1 MNSKHKKV
9 NKLVSLRDSS
19 EILHYDDLSKANL
32 LNKYFSSVFTKN
44 QYTDDVINNDS
55 GICIG
60 SFCFNEN
67 HIKILIEKLNI
78 CKAAGP
84 DGIHAKVIKECSCI
98 FPHIFNTIFHISLRE
113 GKIPQQWKEAN
124 VRALQKRK

>member
-1 MNSKHKKV
+1 MTV
-9 NKLVSLRDSS
+9 
-19 EILHYDDLSKANL
+19 
-32 LNKYFSSVFTKN
+32 VF
-44 QYTDDVINNDS
+44 VL
-55 GICIG
+55 GH
-60 SFCFNEN
+60 FNEN
-67 HIKILIEKLNI
+67 HIKILIEELNI

-124 VRALQKRK
+124 V

>member
-1 MNSKHKKV
+1 MS
-9 NKLVSLRDSS
+9 SLSHRVGTRAPTVYNFDHERRANHEGTTETLS
-19 EILHYDDLSKANL
+19 HYDDLSKANL

-60 SFCFNEN
+60 SFYFNEN

-84 DGIHAKVIKECSCI
+84 DGIHAKVIMIQILYLSIMVMKKKKK
-98 FPHIFNTIFHISLRE
+98 H
-113 GKIPQQWKEAN
+113 GKIHFICN
-124 VRALQKRK
+124 

>member
-44 QYTDDVINNDS
+44 QYTDDVINNDI

-60 SFCFNEN
+60 SFYFNEN

-84 DGIHAKVIKECSCI
+84 DGIHAKVIKDCSW
-98 FPHIFNTIFHISLRE
+98 FFSHIFNTIFHISLQGGENTPTME
-113 GKIPQQWKEAN
+113 GS
-124 VRALQKRK
+124 